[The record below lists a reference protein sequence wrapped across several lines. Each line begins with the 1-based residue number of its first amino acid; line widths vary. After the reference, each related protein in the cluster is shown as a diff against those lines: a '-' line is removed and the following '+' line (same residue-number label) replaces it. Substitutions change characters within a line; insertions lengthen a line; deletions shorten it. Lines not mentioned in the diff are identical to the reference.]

1 MLYSL
6 GLVLG
11 HLIRLMK
18 SLFLFEDGCH
28 TLVTI
33 DGNST
38 SSLKLMLNI
47 MKSTISWVTI
57 FKGYYLLILT
67 LIINFPQFIFA
78 RRFHFK
84 LILLQHLQNGQDVK
98 LYLKSQKRWAFWSSY
113 KRTSYSQS
121 DSSIIIEST
130 TPTLIRKSIVSHNTQ
145 MSIIWIKK
153 LASLYITY

>member
-28 TLVTI
+28 TLSHYRWQFHIITKI
-33 DGNST
+33 DVKYNEVN
-38 SSLKLMLNI
+38 NI
-47 MKSTISWVTI
+47 LGHH
-57 FKGYYLLILT
+57 FQRILSVDINT
-67 LIINFPQFIFA
+67 TVIINFPQFIFA

-98 LYLKSQKRWAFWSSY
+98 LYLKSQKR
-113 KRTSYSQS
+113 
-121 DSSIIIEST
+121 
-130 TPTLIRKSIVSHNTQ
+130 
-145 MSIIWIKK
+145 
-153 LASLYITY
+153 